1 MGLCLYI
8 LYFRWYYFSKMLE
21 MLDSVFFIV
30 RKRERQLTFLH
41 IYHHSTMFC
50 LWWIGV
56 KYVAGGSSFLGAM
69 FNCFVH
75 VLMYGYYFLA
85 ALGPAY
91 KKFLWWKKYL
101 TVIQVRPNTVGA
113 RNPNL
118 EY

>member
-1 MGLCLYI
+1 
-8 LYFRWYYFSKMLE
+8 

-30 RKRERQLTFLH
+30 RKKENQLTFLH
-41 IYHHSTMFC
+41 IYHHSTMFA

-75 VLMYGYYFLA
+75 VLMYAYYFLA

-91 KKFLWWKKYL
+91 RRLLWWKKYL
-101 TVIQVRPNTVGA
+101 TIVQVSIYIPI
-113 RNPNL
+113 
-118 EY
+118 